1 MVAEKAASASQHLL
15 IESRHKIAL
24 SRVAVARSL
33 FAVTRRYRIVGASD
47 TNGIEPHRCPH
58 RDLLHLRSRGSYDE
72 VCAERDEFAA
82 EFSDRLVSP
91 VMRSNTGVWE
101 WTFCAEC
108 PRDGRSQDADP
119 AR

>member
-1 MVAEKAASASQHLL
+1 MLAEKAASASQHLL

-24 SRVAVARSL
+24 SRLAVAQSL

-47 TNGIEPHRCPH
+47 TDGTEPARCPH
-58 RDLLHLRSRGSYDE
+58 HHLLHLQGHGSYNE

-91 VMRSNTGVWE
+91 VVRSKTGSWE

-108 PRDGRSQDADP
+108 PPNTRSQDVDP
-119 AR
+119 AT

>member
-1 MVAEKAASASQHLL
+1 MLAGQAGSASQHLL
-15 IESRHKIAL
+15 IESQHKIAL

-33 FAVTRRYRIVGASD
+33 FAVTRCCRIAGASD
-47 TNGIEPHRCPH
+47 TNGPHRCH
-58 RDLLHLRSRGSYDE
+58 HHDLLHLQGHGSYNE

-91 VMRSNTGVWE
+91 VVRSKTGVWE

-108 PRDGRSQDADP
+108 PANSRSQNADP
-119 AR
+119 AS

>member
-1 MVAEKAASASQHLL
+1 MLAGHAGSASQHLL

-33 FAVTRRYRIVGASD
+33 FAVTRCCRIAGASD
-47 TNGIEPHRCPH
+47 TDGTESHRCRH
-58 RDLLHLRSRGSYDE
+58 HDLLHFQGHGSYNE

-82 EFSDRLVSP
+82 EFSALLVSP
-91 VMRSNTGVWE
+91 VMRSKTGVWE

-108 PRDGRSQDADP
+108 PANQQSQNADP
-119 AR
+119 AS